1 MPAGTESGVSLGSRI
16 VLSNFLLPPCSHF
29 QVGLPQLFTEVLC
42 RISARFCE
50 SFLDTL
56 KLDV

>member
-16 VLSNFLLPPCSHF
+16 VLSNFL
-29 QVGLPQLFTEVLC
+29 C